1 MMKKQKTSE
10 NSEKKSKEEYPLLKV
25 SEYIVNHGLP
35 EFIMLYTCHCAH
47 L

>member
-10 NSEKKSKEEYPLLKV
+10 NSEKKIQGRTSSIKE

-35 EFIMLYTCHCAH
+35 EFIMLYTWHCAH